1 MMDENAFCEENTK
14 RDTSA
19 VTEKRPYKTPTLTKL
34 GGVEYLTQ
42 GRRGRIMDTATLG
55 SL

>member
-1 MMDENAFCEENTK
+1 MMDKNAFCEGNTK

-19 VTEKRPYKTPTLTKL
+19 VTEKRLYKTPTLTKL

-42 GRRGRIMDTATLG
+42 GRGMAGTDVTRGG